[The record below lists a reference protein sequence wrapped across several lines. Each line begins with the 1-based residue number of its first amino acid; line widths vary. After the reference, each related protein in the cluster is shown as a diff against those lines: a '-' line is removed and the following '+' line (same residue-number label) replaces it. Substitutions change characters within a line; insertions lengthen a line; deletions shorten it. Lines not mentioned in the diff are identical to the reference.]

1 MKAVILHPLGYEE
14 HPRGHEPDHFAHLGT
29 TLTTRG
35 HTVLEDNQIGEADVL
50 LFDSGVRNVSGGGTS
65 PYDWNV
71 LGTVLAKNI
80 PVVWFDYFDH
90 AGSEKSQGRWPG
102 TESWKDMFPYIDQG
116 TRLHDWATF
125 GYLLSRRLTQDRKSV
140 DLLLYFMR
148 KMQIH
153 QDYPEWVHPLEY
165 PIFEDFPL
173 VTKEELSARPFDV
186 CGLTN
191 IGLTRAVAMIDL
203 YRDGRLKL
211 DCEIVPS
218 YRRLDHHVWMDRHR
232 QAKLFLEADASL
244 GSERP
249 LKLIT
254 LAPMLRVKSD
264 HRLPFPMEDMVHM
277 VEVGTYDGSIT
288 KPDVDKILAVVNNP
302 DLLYSIYVNGAEHMR
317 RHYSLEARSNYVVD
331 LIEKFI
337 KP

>member
-1 MKAVILHPLGYEE
+1 
-14 HPRGHEPDHFAHLGT
+14 
-29 TLTTRG
+29 
-35 HTVLEDNQIGEADVL
+35 
-50 LFDSGVRNVSGGGTS
+50 
-65 PYDWNV
+65 
-71 LGTVLAKNI
+71 
-80 PVVWFDYFDH
+80 VWFDHFDH
-90 AGSEKSQGRWPG
+90 AGSNTSHGRWPG
-102 TESWKDMFPYIDQG
+102 TD
-116 TRLHDWATF
+116 DWADMKSYDFDRHDFAWF
-125 GYLLSRRLTQDRKSV
+125 GWNVSRGNNP
-140 DLLLYFMR
+140 LLYLMR

-153 QDYPEWVHPLEY
+153 QDYPSWVHPIEH
-165 PIFEDFPL
+165 PMMEDFPL
-173 VTKEELSARPFDV
+173 VSKEELCARPFDV

-218 YRRLDHHVWMDRHR
+218 YRRLDYHVWMDRHR

-254 LAPMLRVKSD
+254 VAPMLRVKSD
-264 HRLPFPMEDMVHM
+264 HRLPFPREDMVHM
-277 VEVGTYDGSIT
+277 VEVGDYDGAISRA
-288 KPDVDKILAVVNNP
+288 DVDKILSVVSNP

-331 LIEKFI
+331 LIEKFVA
-337 KP
+337 K